1 VAEKSSSAKAPEAT
15 GQFWDY
21 VVRPNDT
28 LQKIVIGYNRA
39 PEMRGLAKL
48 TVADVLK
55 ANPGLNQDKLY
66 VGKKLLIPVPPKKE
80 GKPAKER

>member
-1 VAEKSSSAKAPEAT
+1 
-15 GQFWDY
+15 
-21 VVRPNDT
+21 
-28 LQKIVIGYNRA
+28 VIGYNRA
-39 PEMRGLAKL
+39 PEMSGLAKL

-80 GKPAKER
+80 GKTGKGK